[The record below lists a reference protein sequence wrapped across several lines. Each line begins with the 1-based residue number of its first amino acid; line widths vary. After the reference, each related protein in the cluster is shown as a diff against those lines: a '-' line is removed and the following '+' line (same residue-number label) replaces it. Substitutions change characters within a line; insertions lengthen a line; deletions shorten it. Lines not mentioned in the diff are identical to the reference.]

1 MIFYQ
6 KLAKASAIVGRFS
19 SGMVGLL
26 GGLVN
31 EFMSLDDED
40 SSWMSRVLESQLKG
54 LSSAAGKTAGKT
66 ASTRPTSRSREV
78 KDTGKQTVEGS
89 DSDHEDSDGGGDGH
103 SDEDLDF
110 HVHYHGSSGGPN
122 AHEASGS
129 GGSAGPNAHDASGS
143 GAANADVGATMF
155 ATANVSVRSAGID
168 GTATAGTDQPLE
180 SQIMLTACSGNVSSD
195 GLHNQPDMTDTQNEA
210 AIDASMRRCGSSLV
224 RNLEKQYSRCRKK
237 LRLPSSPMATG
248 TTVSDQPSLDDTHRS
263 IKAIVINEL
272 GIVGPDKGTN
282 SVIANPTRKKQHPRK

>member
-40 SSWMSRVLESQLKG
+40 NSGLSCVLESQLKG
-54 LSSAAGKTAGKT
+54 LSSAAGKTA
-66 ASTRPTSRSREV
+66 STRPASRSREV
-78 KDTGKQTVEGS
+78 KDTGKQAVEVS

-180 SQIMLTACSGNVSSD
+180 SQIMLTARSGNVSSD

-210 AIDASMRRCGSSLV
+210 AVDASVKRCGSSLV
-224 RNLEKQYSRCRKK
+224 RNLEKQYSRRRKK
-237 LRLPSSPMATG
+237 LRLPSPPMATG